1 MPKQRVSGW
10 RRKRVRR
17 TLWRVT
23 TYTILIV
30 LSLAF
35 SVPFLWSISTSL
47 KSFDQVFRPGAW
59 IPSPV
64 KWANYIHVFDNIPFH
79 LFFVNSM
86 IVTGACV
93 VGQLCSASLVAFS
106 FARLRWF
113 GREFLFRVMLSTMML
128 PAAVTLIPHFILF
141 KYLGWIDTFRPLIVP
156 AYFGGGAFNIFLL
169 REFFKTI
176 PVDLE
181 DAARIDG
188 CSSFRFFL
196 QIMVPL
202 AKPALATVAV
212 LSIVAQWNN
221 FLHPLIYLNSYRK
234 FTVAV
239 GISMFRDAYNIFPH
253 YMMAASV
260 MALVPILIIFFVAQR
275 YLIRGIVLTGM
286 KG

>member
-1 MPKQRVSGW
+1 MSEHRSRR
-10 RRKRVRR
+10 RRKSARR
-17 TLWRVT
+17 NLRRAAV
-23 TYTILIV
+23 YTILIV
-30 LSLAF
+30 LSVAF

-47 KSFDQVFRPGAW
+47 KSFDQVFRSEVW
-59 IPSPV
+59 IPRPIR
-64 KWANYIHVFDNIPFH
+64 WTNYARVFDNIPFH
-79 LFFVNSM
+79 LFFVNSL

-93 VGQLCSASLVAFS
+93 IGQLCSASLVAFS

-113 GREFLFRVMLSTMML
+113 GRDFLFIVMLGTLML

-141 KYLGWIDTFRPLIVP
+141 KHLGWIDTFKPLIVP
-156 AYFGGGAFNIFLL
+156 SYFGGGVFSIFLL
-169 REFFKTI
+169 RQFFKTI
-176 PVDLE
+176 PADLE

-196 QIMVPL
+196 QIAVPL

-212 LSIVAQWNN
+212 LSFVAHWNN

-239 GISMFRDAYNIFPH
+239 GISMFKDAYNIFPH

>member
-1 MPKQRVSGW
+1 
-10 RRKRVRR
+10 
-17 TLWRVT
+17 
-23 TYTILIV
+23 
-30 LSLAF
+30 
-35 SVPFLWSISTSL
+35 
-47 KSFDQVFRPGAW
+47 VFE
-59 IPSPV
+59 
-64 KWANYIHVFDNIPFH
+64 NIPFH
-79 LFFVNSM
+79 LFLVNSL

-93 VGQLCSASLVAFS
+93 IGQLCSASLVAFS

-113 GREFLFRVMLSTMML
+113 GRDFLFILMLSTLML

-141 KYLGWIDTFRPLIVP
+141 KQLGWIDTFKPLIVP
-156 AYFGGGAFNIFLL
+156 SYFGGGVFSIFLL
-169 REFFKTI
+169 RQFFKTI
-176 PVDLE
+176 PTDLE

-196 QIMVPL
+196 QIAVPL

-212 LSIVAQWNN
+212 LSFVAHWNN

-234 FTVAV
+234 FTVAI